1 MLKHLTTSERRK
13 LSTRGALKRKNLAA
27 EKIRLCV
34 CRSGAHIEIQ
44 AIDDV
49 KGVTLCAA
57 SSKEKGF
64 AGKGYNMAGAELV
77 GKNFAERAKKAKLGA
92 VYFDRGGYK
101 YHGRVKALADAIRAG
116 GIDF

>member
-1 MLKHLTTSERRK
+1 MIRNLTSKERRTY
-13 LSTRGALKRKNLAA
+13 STRAALKRKNYGQ
-27 EKIRLCV
+27 IRLCV
-34 CRSGAHIEIQ
+34 FRSNSHIEVQ

-57 SSKEKGF
+57 SSRDKGF
-64 AGKGYNMAGAELV
+64 KGKGYNSAGAAAV
-77 GKNFAERAKKAKLGA
+77 GTAFAERAKKAKIGH

-116 GIDF
+116 GIKF